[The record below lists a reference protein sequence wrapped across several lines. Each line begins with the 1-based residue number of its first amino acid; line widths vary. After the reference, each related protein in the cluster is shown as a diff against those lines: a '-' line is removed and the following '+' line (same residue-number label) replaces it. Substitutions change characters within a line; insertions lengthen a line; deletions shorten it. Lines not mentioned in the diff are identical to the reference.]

1 MTVELVT
8 LLGDDEIGRL
18 RRDKSGRLSFTYHD
32 SWRETRN
39 AIPLSLSMPLTQAEH
54 PHRLVSA
61 YLWGLLP
68 DNDII
73 LERWARKFHVSLRN
87 PFALIAKVGEDCA
100 GAVRFVDEVRLEQ
113 LRVESTSRVEWLD
126 EAGVADRLRTLTRD
140 VSAWRSAA
148 DVGQFSL
155 AGAQP
160 KTALLFDGARW
171 GVPSGRVATT
181 HILKPGVA
189 GLDGH
194 AENEH
199 FCLALAREL
208 GLSAVSSEVRRF
220 EDQVAIVV
228 ERYDRIRVDDEVVRA
243 HQEDLCQALGVHP
256 SIKYENECGPGAPE
270 IVALLTQ
277 HSQRRD
283 EDVQRFVD
291 ALALN
296 WLIGGTDGHAKNYSV
311 LIGSAGRIRLAPI
324 YDVASALPYQELQFQ
339 KLKLAMKIGGKYRL
353 RDVGVH
359 QWSKLFAELGV
370 DADATFARIRTM
382 AESLPDLA
390 IDQKTRCERQGL
402 TGPTLERLTNELCAR
417 ATSLAS
423 FLDQSTSAS

>member
-1 MTVELVT
+1 MTAELVT

-18 RRDKSGRLSFTYHD
+18 RRDKSGRLSFTYDD
-32 SWRETRN
+32 SWRETRH
-39 AIPLSLSMPLTQAEH
+39 AIPLSLSMPLTQAQH
-54 PHRLVSA
+54 GHKLVSA

-73 LERWARKFHVSLRN
+73 LARWARKFHVSASG

-100 GAVRFVDEVRLEQ
+100 GAVRFVENERLE
-113 LRVESTSRVEWLD
+113 ESRAEGSGGVQWLD
-126 EAGVADRLRTLTRD
+126 EAGVADRLRTLAHD
-140 VSAWRSAA
+140 VSAWRSAT

-171 GVPSGRVATT
+171 GVPYGRIPTT

-228 ERYDRIRVDDEVVRA
+228 ERYDRVRSNGDVIRA
-243 HQEDLCQALGVHP
+243 HQEDICQALGVPP
-256 SIKYENECGPGAPE
+256 SNKYENEGGPGARA

-277 HSQRRD
+277 YSQRRD
-283 EDVQRFVD
+283 DDIQRFVD
-291 ALALN
+291 ALAFN
-296 WLIGGTDGHAKNYSV
+296 WLIAGTDGHAKNYSV

-353 RDVGVH
+353 RDVGVD
-359 QWSKLFAELGV
+359 QWSKLFAELRV
-370 DADATFARIRTM
+370 DADATFSRIRMM

-390 IDQKTRCERQGL
+390 IDQKARCERLGL
-402 TGPTLERLTNELCAR
+402 GNPILERLADKLCDR
-417 ATSLAS
+417 GTSLALLLAR
-423 FLDQSTSAS
+423 FTS